1 MFALLAQLSDLFAL
15 VHEVLGASCS
25 DFFFVFDPGKNFADL
40 LWEFY
45 QINQRFVTVNANEIL
60 AQVPENMNKH
70 GPRNLQ
76 SLIPG
81 VVSYIFCA
89 NFFIFSI
96 AAPLF
101 TSEPTDS
108 DSSLYFGLKA
118 SWSENSSLNK

>member
-1 MFALLAQLSDLFAL
+1 MFALLAQLSNLFAL

-25 DFFFVFDPGKNFADL
+25 DFFFMFDSGENLADL
-40 LWEFY
+40 LWEFC

-60 AQVPENMNKH
+60 AQVPEIMDKH

-89 NFFIFSI
+89 NFFILSI

-108 DSSLYFGLKA
+108 DSSLCLGWKA
-118 SWSENSSLNK
+118 FWSENSSLNK